1 MNIAFHTMGC
11 KLNYAETSTIERS
24 FSKKNYKNVSFKD
37 YADVY
42 IINSCCVT
50 ENAENEF
57 KYIVRSVKRRNPQ
70 SIVIAMGCYAQYN
83 PKKVSSIYGVDRVLN
98 NDDKFNIVD
107 IISDINVEVKNKKD
121 KKLFYSSFSFGK
133 RTRSFLKIQDGCNYK
148 CSYCIIPFSRG
159 KSISDRIENISKNIN
174 FLLKN
179 GIKEIVL
186 TGVNIGDYRGTNNKG
201 KIYNFFELIQYIEQY
216 IIENIN
222 IENIRIRLSSIEP
235 NLLKDELIEFLS
247 KSKYFVP
254 HFHIPLQSG
263 NNFLLGKMQRR
274 YQRELYENKI
284 NKIRNL
290 IPNAYIGSDVIVGFP
305 GETYNHF
312 LDTYFFL
319 KKLDISYMHIFTYSS
334 RPNTKSINFLEQ
346 IPNNI
351 KRKRNKILKI
361 LSNKKY
367 YSFCKEQIKT
377 KKTVLFEKQS
387 KNKPF
392 LYGYTENYIRT
403 KIFDPY
409 LKYENS
415 MQNVILLEIDKNG
428 VILVESFH

>member
-1 MNIAFHTMGC
+1 MGC